1 MAALPKRKRKRKRG
15 LGKAAGARKRARE
28 QHPGVAKLRK
38 QHGSTFEDRISELP
52 DDLLITI
59 LGHLDTR
66 SSAATS
72 VLSRRWQHLW
82 KSVPKLRFSQH
93 DIVPQTELSR
103 FLRAHEYVFFK
114 PSLCSWKR
122 RVRVNLDRRI
132 RLTDMYRTRI
142 FSSSLTG
149 FLHKSNAGDKNNTK
163 ISSLFLS
170 CTMEDRY
177 VNLVDKLVSIAVCR
191 GVEDLNLTTS
201 FYYDGQR
208 RSTTPYEF
216 PLSLFTDGKGLSLTE
231 LKLCECTLN
240 IPIGFDG
247 FKSLVKL
254 SLTRM
259 PISEDM
265 IHTLFENCLKLE
277 CFHLNHCWGANHL
290 FAGPGANHLKIASHD
305 LQLRDIMVNSCEQ
318 ITHMELVAPKLHQFR
333 YRGPSISMMLGSVPS
348 IEHACLH
355 YEDSRDGESVKYIL
369 GKLSQDFPLLT
380 SLSID
385 FDTYELKNPV
395 IPGGLPTAFKNLRS
409 LMLRVTMHS
418 NDDLAWATMLLE
430 VAPALESFQIEFI
443 SNKKREHP
451 GGVLWE
457 PSDFEHHRLRQ
468 VKFYRFRM
476 RQGDVAL
483 AGLLLAR
490 APLLQTMSFFHGFV
504 HNPPNWI
511 TQYVEAYHDWSTE
524 QQSAITRRLEA
535 CNTFGARLEFRS

>member
-1 MAALPKRKRKRKRG
+1 
-15 LGKAAGARKRARE
+15 
-28 QHPGVAKLRK
+28 
-38 QHGSTFEDRISELP
+38 
-52 DDLLITI
+52 
-59 LGHLDTR
+59 
-66 SSAATS
+66 
-72 VLSRRWQHLW
+72 
-82 KSVPKLRFSQH
+82 
-93 DIVPQTELSR
+93 
-103 FLRAHEYVFFK
+103 
-114 PSLCSWKR
+114 
-122 RVRVNLDRRI
+122 
-132 RLTDMYRTRI
+132 MYRTRI

-240 IPIGFDG
+240 IPIGLDG

-385 FDTYELKNPV
+385 FDTYELKV
-395 IPGGLPTAFKNLRS
+395 
-409 LMLRVTMHS
+409 
-418 NDDLAWATMLLE
+418 
-430 VAPALESFQIEFI
+430 
-443 SNKKREHP
+443 
-451 GGVLWE
+451 
-457 PSDFEHHRLRQ
+457 
-468 VKFYRFRM
+468 
-476 RQGDVAL
+476 
-483 AGLLLAR
+483 
-490 APLLQTMSFFHGFV
+490 
-504 HNPPNWI
+504 
-511 TQYVEAYHDWSTE
+511 
-524 QQSAITRRLEA
+524 
-535 CNTFGARLEFRS
+535 